1 MHADLAASSGVLPA
15 IAVAVL
21 AARPVVRYLVLLV
34 GLFRVL
40 NGSHR
45 HDRPALFADFTT
57 ACRPSA
63 ASLQRTRTSD
73 APTPPRRPAGP

>member
-1 MHADLAASSGVLPA
+1 MHLDLAASTGVLPA
-15 IAVAVL
+15 IAVAAL

-40 NGSHR
+40 NGSHQ

-63 ASLQRTRTSD
+63 ASLQRT
-73 APTPPRRPAGP
+73 PTLVANSPRHAG